1 MTELDRDPA
10 DRRPVPHDDQVAT
23 AMGRTGPDPA
33 MPNYATTDI
42 DPTSGSA
49 RPDDVHDPDAVH
61 APGGVRGA
69 AVEVGL
75 LHPPAPDRAAAR
87 SDLNRFGLGPED
99 PNMDVAPDPAAAGR
113 GSPSW

>member
-1 MTELDRDPA
+1 
-10 DRRPVPHDDQVAT
+10 
-23 AMGRTGPDPA
+23 

-99 PNMDVAPDPAAAGR
+99 PNTDAAPDRAGAGSDLNRFGLGPEDPDMDVAPDPAAAGR